1 MLFNKPKGVVCTNAR
16 HEQKKRVI
24 DFLPQVRGRLFTVGR
39 LDLDSEGLIVLTND
53 GSFALE
59 DPLSGLAAVEAAR
72 REQPDVMVLDL
83 KLPQMRGEEVCK
95 AIREDRDKRFAA
107 VPIIMLTG
115 KTSDVDRVIGMV
127 IGASC
132 YITKPFRAEQLVREI
147 RKYAA
152 EGSHVRSD

>member
-1 MLFNKPKGVVCTNAR
+1 MITRKKVLVVDDDDTIRKALVLRLR
-16 HEQKKRVI
+16 HSGFEVVTAE
-24 DFLPQVRGRLFTVGR
+24 D
-39 LDLDSEGLIVLTND
+39 GLQ
-53 GSFALE
+53 
-59 DPLSGLAAVEAAR
+59 GLEAAR